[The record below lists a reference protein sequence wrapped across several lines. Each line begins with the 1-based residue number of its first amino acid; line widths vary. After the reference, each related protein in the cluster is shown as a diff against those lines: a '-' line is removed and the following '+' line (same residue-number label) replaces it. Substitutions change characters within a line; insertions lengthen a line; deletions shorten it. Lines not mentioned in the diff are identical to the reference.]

1 LLQLKYFEL
10 EIERD
15 QLLDRVQAMAAALE
29 EYRGGLEKWKQIAM
43 ASRELLAH
51 ITSPSL
57 RGIVIMSSWTR
68 QKNGHCASYRVLK
81 KL

>member
-10 EIERD
+10 ETERD

-43 ASRELLAH
+43 ASRELLAR
-51 ITSPSL
+51 ITEDA
-57 RGIVIMSSWTR
+57 
-68 QKNGHCASYRVLK
+68 NF
-81 KL
+81 